1 MVQLFSLVNVKCSK
15 SPPSCEH
22 ARLGTGHSQPDAAR
36 APLTARPVRRRA
48 DLVSRS
54 LNTFNIDLNA
64 TRPGNPAQRVS
75 REEPSVETVVWW
87 SPGGT
92 AKKWSHGLFDR
103 F

>member
-1 MVQLFSLVNVKCSK
+1 MLKVTPEL
-15 SPPSCEH
+15 
-22 ARLGTGHSQPDAAR
+22 RAR
-36 APLTARPVRRRA
+36 APRHRPQPAGRGARTADGPTGETARRPGEP
-48 DLVSRS
+48 LTY
-54 LNTFNIDLNA
+54 TFNIDLNA

-92 AKKWSHGLFDR
+92 AKKWSHGLFDM